1 MVKITN
7 SPVPDNDTIAIDKI
21 VIKYWQDGNSVDG
34 TEDGE
39 TLEVEF
45 KNAALDSDSWFMSLK
60 TGKEGFSINEPNDLL
75 EILQDACKRS
85 GLMKLDE
92 K

>member
-1 MVKITN
+1 MVNITN
-7 SPVPDNDTIAIDKI
+7 SPVPDKDTIAIDKI

-45 KNAALDSDSWFMSLK
+45 KNAALDSDSWFISLK
-60 TGKEGFSINEPNDLL
+60 TGEEGFSINEPNDML

-85 GLMKLDE
+85 GLIKIDE